1 MITTSKGFL
10 NEFIEGNTGTP
21 VEESVNILE
30 CVEEYINEDCGE
42 ITIGEWAFLSEDT
55 LNEAQIQLLEGE
67 LDEIDSDLIE
77 LDLLE
82 DIESLSDE
90 DEELLYETV
99 GTTIKRIA
107 KIAKKKPF
115 TAAKVAAKRA
125 THVVFSKAGS
135 AAYAKLKTAASV
147 ASQKSRE
154 YAVKARDL
162 IKKGATAA
170 ADKARQMAS
179 KLAQKAKDLKDKA
192 VLAMK
197 KFKYRQAVKKARK
210 AGQPVTM
217 KAPV

>member
-125 THVVFSKAGS
+125 THVVSKAGS